1 MPSGKHSAPARHPPH
16 GAQAGVAYL
25 GLLMAVVLFGL
36 GVVGT
41 ARLLASTQRAD
52 KERELLYIGHQFRDA
67 IRSYYASGPA
77 TGQFPPTLEDLLIDK
92 RSPTLRRHL
101 RKIYLDP
108 LTGKPT
114 WGLVK
119 APGGGIMGVY
129 SLSKREPLKRAKF
142 EPEDADIELAV
153 QNKLKSLA
161 LAPGSAASAP
171 AAPASAASSPF
182 SLSPMTGSTLK
193 LTALSAMTTELD
205 GESSETPGYSYKDW
219 KFVYR
224 PQSLGGTG
232 GNTRPMTGG

>member
-1 MPSGKHSAPARHPPH
+1 MPSGKPRKASPQ
-16 GAQAGVAYL
+16 AQAGIAYV
-25 GLLMAVVLFGL
+25 GLLIAVVLFGL
-36 GVVGT
+36 GIVGT

-67 IRSYYASGPA
+67 IRNYYATGPA

-92 RSPTLRRHL
+92 RSPTLKRHL
-101 RKIYLDP
+101 RKIYTDP

-142 EPEDADIELAV
+142 EVEDAEIEMAV
-153 QNKLKSLA
+153 QTKLKTLA

-182 SLSPMTGSTLK
+182 SLSPMASSSIK
-193 LTALSAMTTELD
+193 MTALSAMTTGLD
-205 GESSETPGYSYKDW
+205 GEVIETPGYSYRDW
-219 KFVYR
+219 KFSYR
-224 PQSLGGTG
+224 PQSLGAAGV
-232 GNTRPMTGG
+232 NTNPTPFR

>member
-1 MPSGKHSAPARHPPH
+1 MPSGKPAPQQTQRD
-16 GAQAGVAYL
+16 AQVGVAYL
-25 GLLMAVVLFGL
+25 GLLIAVALFGL
-36 GVVGT
+36 GMVGT

-52 KERELLYIGHQFRDA
+52 KEKELLYIGHQFREA

-77 TGQFPPTLEDLLIDK
+77 TGQFPPTLEDLLVDK

-108 LTGKPT
+108 LTLKPS

-129 SLSKREPLKRAKF
+129 SLSKSEPLKRAKF
-142 EPEDADIELAV
+142 DPEDADMELAI

-171 AAPASAASSPF
+171 AVAASSAASSPF
-182 SLSPMTGSTLK
+182 SPSPMMGSSLK
-193 LTALSAMTTELD
+193 LTALSAMTTEVN

-219 KFVYR
+219 KFTYR
-224 PQSLGGTG
+224 PQILGGAG
-232 GNTRPMTGG
+232 ANARPMTGG